1 MILKM
6 DAGETKKKRM
16 KKFGDKVIKEA
27 ADNLCLDIRESLL
40 EQGDY
45 IEEIIKDKIEEKIN
59 MQSERKRAL
68 EEIEKSYSLGK
79 NKIDDK
85 KSELLYKISICNL
98 LLDNIAK

>member
-1 MILKM
+1 
-6 DAGETKKKRM
+6 
-16 KKFGDKVIKEA
+16 
-27 ADNLCLDIRESLL
+27 
-40 EQGDY
+40 
-45 IEEIIKDKIEEKIN
+45 